1 MKKVL
6 MIAVMW
12 LPVVAMA
19 QNDWEVPDKVETTTT
34 STTGTTTAA
43 AIPNPDAKYLT
54 GAVPVKDGKVVFEQ
68 TINAPGK
75 SADQI
80 YDILLDLVERMARG
94 GNQSEQSR
102 VVIQDKE
109 KHQIVADF
117 YKWLVF
123 TNKALVLDRTHLR
136 FYLIINCEDGKATAE
151 MTRISYLYEEER
163 DPQRYTA
170 EEWIT
175 DEECMNKE
183 HTKLFRMNG
192 KFRRKTIDRKDFIF
206 NKLEEEL
213 NK

>member
-1 MKKVL
+1 MKKLL

-19 QNDWEVPDKVETTTT
+19 QNDWEVPDKVETTV
-34 STTGTTTAA
+34 TGTEAEAAA

-68 TINAPGK
+68 TFNVPGK

-80 YDILLDLVERMARG
+80 YDILLDLVERMSRG

-102 VVIQDKE
+102 VVIHDKE

-117 YKWLVF
+117 YEWLVF
-123 TNKALVLDRTHLR
+123 ADKALVLDRTHMR
-136 FYLIINCEDGKATAE
+136 FYLIVNCEDGKATAQ
-151 MTRISYLYEEER
+151 MTRISYLYEEQR
-163 DPQRYTA
+163 NPQHYTA

-175 DEECMNKE
+175 DEACMNKA

-206 NKLEEEL
+206 NKFEEEL

>member
-1 MKKVL
+1 

-12 LPVVAMA
+12 LPVAAMA

-117 YKWLVF
+117 YEWLVF

>member
-102 VVIQDKE
+102 VVIQNKA

-117 YKWLVF
+117 YEWLVF

>member
-117 YKWLVF
+117 YEWLVF

>member
-102 VVIQDKE
+102 VVIQDKA

-117 YKWLVF
+117 YDWLVF

>member
-12 LPVVAMA
+12 LPVAAMA

-117 YKWLVF
+117 YEWLVF

>member
-34 STTGTTTAA
+34 STTETKPVAVT
-43 AIPNPDAKYLT
+43 PNRDAKYLT

-80 YDILLDLVERMARG
+80 YDILLDLVERMSRG

-117 YKWLVF
+117 YEWLVF
-123 TNKALVLDRTHLR
+123 TDKALVLDRTHLR

-151 MTRISYLYEEER
+151 MTHISYLYEEQR
-163 DPQRYTA
+163 KPQHYTA

-175 DEECMNKE
+175 DEECMNKN
-183 HTKLFRMNG
+183 HTKLYRMNG

-206 NKLEEEL
+206 NKFEEEL

>member
-102 VVIQDKE
+102 VVIQDKA

-117 YKWLVF
+117 YEWLVF